1 MIAFQRGSMAEHP
14 AVNRAVGGSSPSA
27 GAKKAPN
34 GAFFFLWQILSYN
47 LVMNIIPI
55 FLPYAGC
62 KTRCV
67 FCNEIEAT
75 GQEKLYNSEEIKEV
89 VLKCRGYF
97 NDKKDVTLA
106 FYGGSF
112 LNLPEESLIKYCRTV
127 KYLVREDLISSV
139 RFSTTPDSI
148 SREKIGLIKEIPVSL
163 IELGVQSLYE
173 DVLEKSNRPHN
184 VKDVYEAVKIL
195 RENQI
200 DYGIHLMTGLP
211 GDTKEKST
219 VSAMKIAELRPKSC
233 RIHPTLVLKNTVLE
247 NLYEDGSYTP
257 QTMEEAIETVMYMY
271 VILVSHGVKVN
282 RMGLCLYGNQI
293 KNVVAGPFH
302 ESFGELVK
310 SRLSI
315 EIVRSLVDRLDS
327 RELVLNVDEKE
338 KQFFIGYKRWVKKW
352 LNNEGITIDYS
363 LKGCSIDI
371 METIKT
377 LFDDIKRGKRFSF
390 PGVNYEA

>member
-1 MIAFQRGSMAEHP
+1 MGLFS
-14 AVNRAVGGSSPSA
+14 
-27 GAKKAPN
+27 
-34 GAFFFLWQILSYN
+34 FLWQILSYN

-75 GQEKLYNSEEIKEV
+75 GQKKPHNSKEIKKV
-89 VLKCRGYF
+89 ALKYREYF
-97 NDKKDVTLA
+97 NDKKDVELA

-112 LNLPEESLIKYCRTV
+112 LNLPEKTLIKYCRTV
-127 KYLVREDLISSV
+127 QYLLNKDLISSV
-139 RFSTTPDSI
+139 RFSTTPESI
-148 SREKIGLIKEIPVSL
+148 SREKVKLIKEIPISL

-173 DVLEKSNRPHN
+173 DVLEKSHRPHD
-184 VKDVYEAVKIL
+184 VQDVYEAVRIL
-195 RENQI
+195 RDEKI

-211 GDTKEKST
+211 GDTKEKSII
-219 VSAMKIAELRPKSC
+219 SAMRTAELRPKSC

-247 NLYEDGSYTP
+247 NLYEDGSYSP

-271 VILVSHGVKVN
+271 VVLVSHSIKVN

-293 KNVVAGPFH
+293 KNVVTGPFH

-315 EIVRSLVDRLDS
+315 EIVRLLVDRLDS

-338 KQFFIGYKRWVKKW
+338 RQFFIGYKKWVKKW
-352 LNNEGITIDYS
+352 LNNEGITLNYS
-363 LKGCSIDI
+363 LNGYSIDI

-377 LFDDIKRGKRFSF
+377 LFDKIKRGKRFSF

>member
-1 MIAFQRGSMAEHP
+1 M
-14 AVNRAVGGSSPSA
+14 
-27 GAKKAPN
+27 
-34 GAFFFLWQILSYN
+34 SYN

-67 FCNEIEAT
+67 FCNETEAT
-75 GQEKLYNSEEIKEV
+75 GQIKPYNSEEIKEV
-89 VLKCRGYF
+89 VLKYRGYF
-97 NDKKDVTLA
+97 NDKKNVELA

-112 LNLPEESLIKYCRTV
+112 LNLPEESLTEYRRTIQ
-127 KYLVREDLISSV
+127 YLLNKDLISSI
-139 RFSTTPDSI
+139 RFSTTPESI
-148 SREKIGLIKEIPVSL
+148 SRGKIELINEIPISL
-163 IELGVQSLYE
+163 IELGVQSLCE

-184 VKDVYEAVKIL
+184 VHDVYEAVKIL

-200 DYGIHLMTGLP
+200 DYGIHLMSGLP
-211 GDTKEKST
+211 GDTQEKSIH
-219 VSAMKIAELRPKSC
+219 SAMKTAELRPKSC

-247 NLYEDGSYTP
+247 NLYEDGSYFP
-257 QTMEEAIETVMYMY
+257 QTMEEAIEAVMYMY
-271 VILVSHGVKVN
+271 VILVAHSIKVN

-315 EIVRSLVDRLDS
+315 EIIRLIVNQLDT

-338 KQFFIGYKRWVKKW
+338 KQFFIGYKKWVKKW
-352 LNNEGITIDYS
+352 LNNEGITLNYS
-363 LKGCSIDI
+363 LNGYSIDI
-371 METIKT
+371 METIRT
-377 LFDDIKRGKRFSF
+377 LFDKIKRGKRFGF